1 VAVVSSVEPQVQER
15 PAPGAALARFVQGV
29 VAASAVASI
38 TLALAFFLGSILI
51 TCTSTDPFSVIGK
64 YGLSLGMV
72 GHLLH
77 YPYTAFDSLFTGA
90 FGGPDLGTTSVTL
103 SQALPLVFTGLAV
116 AFAFRGG
123 LFNIGA
129 EGQLVA
135 GALLASVVGVSWSGL
150 PGILLAP
157 AVLVASVLSGL
168 AMGAIAGVLK
178 AYRGAHEVI
187 TTIMLNYIAIYGAT
201 ALVESSGPLNAP
213 NSNGQAVT
221 AHAGAGALLPFVS
234 WLGKGTTLDAG
245 AYLVI
250 VCLVVYWF
258 VFNRTSLGYEITAIG
273 LNPGAAAY
281 GGIPVK
287 QRIVL
292 TMAIAGGLGGLAGG
306 LYIADP
312 TGTGAFEAPFD
323 PGWGFDGISI
333 ALLGKGNPVGMLL
346 SALLFGA
353 LRTGSQSMQL
363 VGVSPHMT
371 EVLQGIIVLFIALDV
386 VVGKLL
392 NRRRGASGGTASGT
406 FMQEWRGLLVLA
418 AISATIAVLFSHLFF
433 GILAFGLAGLY
444 VLARRQA
451 TRGVLVVVVYSAICL
466 ALGLLI
472 NQYL

>member
-1 VAVVSSVEPQVQER
+1 VEKR
-15 PAPGAALARFVQGV
+15 PAPGAAVTRFVQGV

-51 TCTSTDPFSVIGK
+51 TSTSTNPFGVIGN
-64 YGLSLGMV
+64 YGLSLHTLGR
-72 GHLLH
+72 LLH
-77 YPYTAFDSLFTGA
+77 YPYSAFDSLFTGA
-90 FGGPDLGTTSVTL
+90 FGGPDLGTTTVTL
-103 SQALPLVFTGLAV
+103 SQTIPLVFTGLAV

-135 GALLASVVGVSWSGL
+135 GALLATVIGVAWAGL
-150 PGILLAP
+150 PGVLLAP
-157 AVLVASVLSGL
+157 AVLLASIL
-168 AMGAIAGVLK
+168 AGMVMGGIAGALK

-201 ALVESSGPLNAP
+201 ALVEASGPLNAP

-221 AHAGAGALLPFVS
+221 AHAGSGALLPFLS

-250 VCLVVYWF
+250 VCLLMYWLI
-258 VFNRTSLGYEITAIG
+258 FNRTSLGYEITAIG

-287 QRIVL
+287 RRIVL

-312 TGTGAFEAPFD
+312 TGTGVFQAPFN
-323 PGWGFDGISI
+323 PGWGFDGIAI
-333 ALLGKGNPVGMLL
+333 ALLGKGNPVGILL

-386 VVGKLL
+386 AVRKLL
-392 NRRRGASGGTASGT
+392 NRRRTGTGGAASGT
-406 FMQEWRGLLVLA
+406 FAEEWRGLLVLS
-418 AISATIAVLFSHLFF
+418 AISATISVLFSHVFF
-433 GILAFGLAGLY
+433 GVLAFVLTILY
-444 VLARRQA
+444 MLARRRA
-451 TRGVLVVVVYSAICL
+451 TRGAAVVIAYSVICL
-466 ALGLLI
+466 ALGLAI
-472 NQYL
+472 NQYLA